1 MQRALLALIRGY
13 RLVFSPWFGNQC
25 RFHPTCS
32 VYTEDAI
39 RAHGIVRGLWLGLRR
54 IGRCHPWHPGGTDP
68 VPPRHP

>member
-13 RLVFSPWFGNQC
+13 RLVLSPWFGGQC

-32 VYTEDAI
+32 VYMEQAI
-39 RAHGIVRGLWLGLRR
+39 RAHGVARGLWLGLRR
-54 IGRCHPWHPGGTDP
+54 IGRCHPWHSGGIDP